1 MREEQVREMS
11 RLENKVEQLQRDSDN
26 LRDSRVSTYAFD
38 YVTLICGH
46 KRPSNL
52 IADFCLTYILISKL
66 TTCLNAI
73 FALKVPVC
81 LISLI
86 PT

>member
-38 YVTLICGH
+38 CVTLMCGH

-52 IADFCLTYILISKL
+52 IADL
-66 TTCLNAI
+66 
-73 FALKVPVC
+73 C
-81 LISLI
+81 LIYIIGIQANNL
-86 PT
+86 P